1 MNPMGDQRRL
11 GIFPMPDPGV
21 ADIPDSFHP
30 IRPGIML
37 VTPRPELPLPDEV
50 FHRNRCMIWA
60 FSYDSEQKTGTGV
73 VEQIL
78 GTARELDSFQKD
90 TAFQMVL
97 AARPDSLLALLDT
110 DCKLLPESLV
120 SALTNREAWSFQ
132 RPMDP
137 VSRSLVFRIRSKT
150 PRSFERRI
158 FYRRL
163 GLQILENEIHVLTRP
178 VEKRQKNRLLL
189 KRIECKRLEQSRKI
203 LTRDLENPPD
213 IKTLS
218 RLAGL
223 NENKLK
229 TGFRQLFGQPPM
241 AYLRRYRMKTAK
253 QLIESKGFSVTR
265 AALCVGYSNPSAF
278 SARFLKHYGYSPS
291 QIKKHS

>member
-1 MNPMGDQRRL
+1 MNPMTDQRRL
-11 GIFPMPDPGV
+11 SIFPIPDPGA
-21 ADIPDSFHP
+21 ADIPGSFYP
-30 IRPGIML
+30 IRPGIIL
-37 VTPRPELPLPDEV
+37 FTPRPDFLLPDEV
-50 FHRNRCMIWA
+50 FHWNRCMIWA
-60 FSYDSEQKTGTGV
+60 FSYDSTQKTGTGV
-73 VEQIL
+73 VHQAL

-90 TAFQMVL
+90 TAFQLVL
-97 AARPDSLLALLDT
+97 AARPDSLLALLGA
-110 DCKLLPESLV
+110 DCKLLPESLI
-120 SALTNREAWSFQ
+120 SALTIPKAWSFQ

-150 PRSFERRI
+150 PRSFEHRI

-163 GLQILENEIHVLTRP
+163 GLQILENEIHILIRP
-178 VEKRQKNRLLL
+178 GEKKQVNRLLL
-189 KRIECKRLEQSRKI
+189 KKTECKRLEQSREI

-218 RLAGL
+218 RLVGL

-229 TGFRQLFGQPPM
+229 TGFRQLFGEPPM
-241 AYLRRYRMKTAK
+241 TFLRRYRMKTAK

-278 SARFLKHYGYSPS
+278 SARFLKHYGYSPG
-291 QIKKHS
+291 QIKRQS